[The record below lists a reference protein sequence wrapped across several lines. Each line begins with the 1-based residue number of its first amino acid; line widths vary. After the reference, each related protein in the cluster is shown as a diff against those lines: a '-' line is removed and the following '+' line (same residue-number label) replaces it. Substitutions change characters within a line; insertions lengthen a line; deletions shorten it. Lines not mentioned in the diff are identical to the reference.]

1 MTEKME
7 HTQRCPRCLYV
18 GPMDYVAGHFICPKC
33 MQIPDFGDC
42 CQGEQTN
49 ANKKEETKNE
59 LQ

>member
-42 CQGEQTN
+42 CQGEQAN
-49 ANKKEETKNE
+49 ANKKEER
-59 LQ
+59 